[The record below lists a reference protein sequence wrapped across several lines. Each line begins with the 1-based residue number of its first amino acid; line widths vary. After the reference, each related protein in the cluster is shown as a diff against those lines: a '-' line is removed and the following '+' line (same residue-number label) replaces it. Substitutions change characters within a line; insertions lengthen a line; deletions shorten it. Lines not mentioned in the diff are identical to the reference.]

1 MFIETLEKLR
11 CPKPRCEGRL
21 AVRSGE
27 GAPDLRSGSI
37 ECVKCRRLYPILEGV
52 AVLVADPR
60 EYLLAHVK
68 GVSAC
73 VPDDQI
79 PKAWRAEFEEARE
92 ELVAEHI
99 EEDLEAERVTSLY
112 VMNHYLHASAPE
124 QGGIEWWKGRSGS
137 FSPEIDDLV
146 RRFWDRGPFSRIED
160 WLGSLSAPSGGW
172 NIVEL
177 GCGVGGLL
185 PRLASLSRSYLG
197 VDSSFASVALARH
210 LALGCAYR
218 GKLRFPEDLLAGPVS
233 REIAMEIPKSPPAHA
248 DFIVGDIDGAGLASG
263 AWNLS
268 IALNAIDMLEEPEV
282 LPRLQARL
290 IVEGGRV
297 IQSGPYIW
305 HEAVARGLR
314 SRLPRG
320 IGESARAVEW
330 LYEKAG
336 LKVSRRE
343 EQVPWLFFK
352 HLRQI
357 ELYAVHLLLAVKGA
371 AGR

>member
-1 MFIETLEKLR
+1 MFLATLDKLR
-11 CPKPRCEGRL
+11 CPKPQCEGRL
-21 AVRSGE
+21 TVLKAD
-27 GAPDLRSGSI
+27 GATDLRSGMI
-37 ECVKCRRLYPILEGV
+37 ECTKCRKLYPILEGV

-60 EYLLAHVK
+60 EYVLAHVK

-79 PKAWRAEFEEARE
+79 PKSWRAEFAEARD

-99 EEDLEAERVTSLY
+99 EEDLEAERVTALY
-112 VMNHYLHASAPE
+112 VMNHYLQASGPE
-124 QGGIEWWKGRSGS
+124 TGGIEWWKGRSGS

-146 RRFWDRGPFSRIED
+146 RRLWDRGPFSRIQSWVE
-160 WLGSLSAPSGGW
+160 SLPVPAHGW

-177 GCGVGGLL
+177 GCGVGGLQS
-185 PRLASLSRSYLG
+185 RLRSGVKSYLG
-197 VDSSFASVALARH
+197 VDSSFASIALARH

-218 GKLRFPEDLLAGPVS
+218 GKLRFPEDLLQGPVS
-233 REIAMEIPKSPPAHA
+233 REIMIQIPQSPPAGS
-248 DFIVGDIDGAGLASG
+248 DFVVGEIDGAGLASG

-282 LPRLQARL
+282 LPGLQTRL
-290 IVEGGRV
+290 VEKGGKV

-305 HEAVARGLR
+305 HEQIARELR
-314 SRLPRG
+314 AQLPKEVRD
-320 IGESARAVEW
+320 SANAVEW
-330 LYEKAG
+330 LYKQAG
-336 LKVSRRE
+336 LKIERRE

-357 ELYAVHLLLAVKGA
+357 ELYSVHLFLALK
-371 AGR
+371 